1 MVRTIPGAIF
11 PQGAIPWPDSP
22 PGPLPATAMAPGYTG
37 SMLQLDRITR
47 AYELGGER
55 AGVFDVSLTVPKGC
69 VAVLAGPSGSGKT
82 TLLQLAG
89 LLDAPDE
96 GEVRLNGEAVSA
108 LSEKASCDL
117 RLRHLGFVFQAF
129 NLVPVLSA
137 LENVML
143 PLQLR
148 GMPEAEARLRAEAA
162 LDRVGLS
169 DRAHHLP
176 GQLSGGQQQRAAI
189 ARALAPD
196 PLLVLADEPT
206 ASLDHAH
213 GGPLMDLMAELAAER
228 GVTFLVASHDPSVIA
243 RAHIVFRLMD
253 GRLVE
258 PL

>member
-1 MVRTIPGAIF
+1 
-11 PQGAIPWPDSP
+11 
-22 PGPLPATAMAPGYTG
+22 
-37 SMLQLDRITR
+37 MLELCNLTR

-55 AGVFDVSLTVPKGC
+55 AGVFGVSLEVPKGC
-69 VAVLAGPSGSGKT
+69 LAVLAGPSGSGKT

-89 LLDAPDE
+89 LLDVPDE
-96 GEVRLNGEAVSA
+96 GEVRLDGQSVSA
-108 LSEKASCDL
+108 LPERARCDL
-117 RLRHLGFVFQAF
+117 RLRKLGFVFQAL

-143 PLQLR
+143 PLQLQ
-148 GMPEAEARLRAEAA
+148 GVAEGKARQRATTVLE
-162 LDRVGLS
+162 RVGLG
-169 DRAHHLP
+169 DRKHHRP
-176 GQLSGGQQQRAAI
+176 NQLSGGQQQRTAI

-213 GGPLMDLMAELAAER
+213 GGPLMDLLAELALER

-243 RAHIVFRLMD
+243 RAHRVFRLAD

-258 PL
+258 AS

>member
-1 MVRTIPGAIF
+1 
-11 PQGAIPWPDSP
+11 
-22 PGPLPATAMAPGYTG
+22 
-37 SMLQLDRITR
+37 MLQLDRITR

-55 AGVFDVSLTVPKGC
+55 AGVFGVSLSVPKGC
-69 VAVLAGPSGSGKT
+69 LAVLAGPSGSGKT

-96 GEVRLNGEAVSA
+96 GEVRLAGRPVSN
-108 LSEKASCDL
+108 LPERERCDL
-117 RLRHLGFVFQAF
+117 RLRHLGFVFQAY

-143 PLQLR
+143 PLQLQ
-148 GMPEAEARLRAEAA
+148 GVAEAESRRRAEAA
-162 LDRVGLS
+162 LDRVGLT
-169 DRAHHLP
+169 DRLHHHP

-189 ARALAPD
+189 ARALAPE

-213 GGPLMDLMAELAAER
+213 GGPLMDLMAELAQER

-243 RAHIVFRLMD
+243 RAHRVFRLAD

-258 PL
+258 AP

>member
-1 MVRTIPGAIF
+1 
-11 PQGAIPWPDSP
+11 
-22 PGPLPATAMAPGYTG
+22 
-37 SMLQLDRITR
+37 MLQFRNLTR

-55 AGVFDVSLTVPKGC
+55 AGVFGVSLAVPKGC
-69 VAVLAGPSGSGKT
+69 LAVLAGPSGSGKT

-89 LLDAPDE
+89 LLDQPDE
-96 GEVRLNGEAVSA
+96 GAVLLNGQEVSS
-108 LSEKASCDL
+108 LSERERCDL

-143 PLQLR
+143 PLQLQ
-148 GMPEAEARLRAEAA
+148 GLAEDEARRRAGAA
-162 LDRVGLS
+162 LDRVGLA
-169 DRAHHLP
+169 DRLHHRP

-228 GVTFLVASHDPSVIA
+228 GATFLVASHDPAVIA
-243 RAHIVFRLMD
+243 RANHVFRLAD
-253 GRLVE
+253 GRLIE
-258 PL
+258 EEHL

>member
-1 MVRTIPGAIF
+1 
-11 PQGAIPWPDSP
+11 
-22 PGPLPATAMAPGYTG
+22 
-37 SMLQLDRITR
+37 MLELRNLTR

-55 AGVFDVSLTVPKGC
+55 AGVFGVSLDVPKGC
-69 VAVLAGPSGSGKT
+69 LAVLAGPSGSGKT

-96 GEVRLNGEAVSA
+96 GEVRLDGEAVST
-108 LSEKASCDL
+108 LPEKAKCDL
-117 RLRHLGFVFQAF
+117 RLRRLGFVFQAY

-143 PLQLR
+143 PLQFQ
-148 GMPEAEARLRAEAA
+148 GVPEAEARQRAAAA
-162 LDRVGLS
+162 LERVGLA
-169 DRAHHLP
+169 DRRNHHP

-189 ARALAPD
+189 ARALAPE

-213 GGPLMDLMAELAAER
+213 GGPLMDLMAELASER

-243 RAHIVFRLMD
+243 RAHRVFRLQD

-258 PL
+258 GS

>member
-1 MVRTIPGAIF
+1 
-11 PQGAIPWPDSP
+11 
-22 PGPLPATAMAPGYTG
+22 
-37 SMLQLDRITR
+37 MLELRAITR

-69 VAVLAGPSGSGKT
+69 LTVLAGPSGSGKT

-89 LLDAPDE
+89 LLDAPDA
-96 GEVRLNGEAVSA
+96 GQVLLDGEAVSS
-108 LSEKASCDL
+108 LPEKARCNL
-117 RLRHLGFVFQAF
+117 RLRRLGFVFQAF

-143 PLQLR
+143 PLQLQ
-148 GMPEAEARLRAEAA
+148 GVAEGEARNRAAAA
-162 LDRVGLS
+162 LDRVGLL
-169 DRAHHLP
+169 DRLHHRP

-213 GGPLMDLMAELAAER
+213 GGPLMDLLAELAQER
-228 GVTFLVASHDPSVIA
+228 GVTFLVASHDAAVIS
-243 RAHIVFRLMD
+243 RAHRVFRLMD
-253 GRLVE
+253 GKLIDEER
-258 PL
+258 P